1 MKSSVPNSPACCR
14 AGRCEKWSQHENEG
28 FARHAPADAVQKEKQ
43 HLVKTCSR
51 GWQTCPSFLGLAM
64 PTPLLRGNTA
74 RGSDDRKCHPS
85 QLRALLLRAAGEAKA
100 PVLPRWSTTAVA
112 PWRLVNPAR
121 QPGTLAHEIAIRT
134 QAAGLPNPP
143 RPGPGSLC
151 SAQNSQRGSQRPLA
165 SPPAKLRRPGAAK
178 ADGSRTAARST
189 GDAYANCGL
198 PIAAPRATRCQAE
211 RRARSRVAPRPKA
224 RSRSA

>member
-134 QAAGLPNPP
+134 QAAGLPNP
-143 RPGPGSLC
+143 
-151 SAQNSQRGSQRPLA
+151 
-165 SPPAKLRRPGAAK
+165 SPPWPRIALLCTELAKGLAKTSRVPPCEAPASRCRKSRWQPNGRPQHRRRLCQLRP
-178 ADGSRTAARST
+178 
-189 GDAYANCGL
+189 ANCCSTRHPLSSRAEGSE
-198 PIAAPRATRCQAE
+198 PRGPAAEGPL
-211 RRARSRVAPRPKA
+211 
-224 RSRSA
+224 